1 MNNDTL
7 EVVHNSAESR
17 FEVRLNGDVALIEY
31 TLHGQGKN
39 ITFTHTEVP
48 PTFEGKGIGSK
59 LAKTALDYA
68 RDHEMKVNPLCPFV
82 KQYIE
87 RHPEYKALTW
97 GN

>member
-1 MNNDTL
+1 MDNSTL
-7 EVVHNSAESR
+7 EVVHNSAENR
-17 FEVRLNGDVALIEY
+17 FEVRVNDDIAMVEY
-31 TLHGQGKN
+31 MLHGNN

-48 PTFEGKGIGSK
+48 PAFEGKGVGSK

-87 RHPEYKALTW
+87 RHPEYKPLTW
-97 GN
+97 GY